1 MWCFITNVHYL
12 KQTPLLIIKR
22 HYYFRPKQ
30 MKFESW
36 CITIK
41 PLLLC
46 NSNTPNLNIGFLH
59 QKENPTLNVKSPL
72 HKRKAPLLTTFWRRF
87 CVKPS
92 VPWKWR
98 CGCKCDLTEQESICY
113 TNQGC
118 SANKQI
124 MGCWGRSHKSS
135 HFKTAL
141 NHFKTKHEKGVGR
154 PLPIEATA
162 TQSGNCSWFA
172 AKSSRIF
179 PLLAV

>member
-1 MWCFITNVHYL
+1 MYHASENSKHRTGDKLWGTSCEVKPVPWPRGALVGISPPN
-12 KQTPLLIIKR
+12 KAPS
-22 HYYFRPKQ
+22 PKIEIWNFMNQ
-30 MKFESW
+30 
-36 CITIK
+36 
-41 PLLLC
+41 C
-46 NSNTPNLNIGFLH
+46 NFAN
-59 QKENPTLNVKSPL
+59 LNVKPPL